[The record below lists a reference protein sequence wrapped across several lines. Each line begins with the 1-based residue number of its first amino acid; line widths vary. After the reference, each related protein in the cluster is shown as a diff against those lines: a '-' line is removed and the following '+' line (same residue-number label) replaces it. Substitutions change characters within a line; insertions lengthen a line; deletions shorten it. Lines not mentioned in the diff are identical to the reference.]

1 MGGAKKKSIIS
12 MDKSQKARDSKEST
26 APPAKKAPK
35 KVEKKI
41 AGIDLPFDPNSK
53 EFIGELKRLN
63 AVTPFSLASK
73 YNLRISIVKHL
84 LADLEKKGILKF
96 VSGNS
101 RLKIYTLVNP

>member
-1 MGGAKKKSIIS
+1 MGGSKKKSIIS
-12 MDKSQKARDSKEST
+12 MDKTQKTRDGKEST
-26 APPAKKAPK
+26 APQSKKPPK

-41 AGIDLPFDPNSK
+41 SGIDLPFDPNGK
-53 EFIGELKRLN
+53 EFMGELKRLS
-63 AVTPFSLASK
+63 AVTPYSIASK

-101 RLKIYTLVNP
+101 RLKIYTLANQ